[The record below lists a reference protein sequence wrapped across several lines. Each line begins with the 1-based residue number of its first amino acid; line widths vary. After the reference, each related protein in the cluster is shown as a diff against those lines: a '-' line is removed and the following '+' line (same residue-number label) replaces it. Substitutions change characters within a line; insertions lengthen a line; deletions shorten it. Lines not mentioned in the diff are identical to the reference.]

1 MQIKTKK
8 AFSVAEAL
16 IFLLIVNLIIGASI
30 PLINH
35 NKFNSNS
42 YASQEIQSCNNGN
55 FSACKYAYAN
65 NLNHSCT
72 QVLSTWAG
80 APTGGNYT
88 IFSGA
93 APNGPPITNATNIAC
108 NFTGTIPAASASIS
122 GCDAGNLVDCTYAN
136 INGYNQ
142 GCNQIASYWSG
153 AGAGNHNLTSTGGS
167 TPISTNCSNLN
178 NPQIA
183 AIIGCDLNTDISG
196 NSTGKNANLN
206 DCAYGYNNNANKS
219 CTGIYN
225 TFITAGATPISG
237 YYNLTTSSLASN
249 IATYTPTYCNLTDIK
264 RAVISGCNAGN
275 TIDCAYGYNATPKIN
290 DSCAD
295 IITAWPAA
303 SPGNYNITSDSQG
316 DYTSQL
322 CVNGPPDPIFE
333 CGTNAAV
340 TLNTSPPLRVTACN
354 IAADMYGTLGYAQAN
369 TYNQS
374 SGCWLG
380 ASPPAGCSGP
390 VGCSSAVKLCTQNTA
405 AQVCDFL
412 NSAQAGGTGTASY
425 GNKAWRLPTYAELT
439 TWGPFLTTSVVN
451 SLNLIDGNSV
461 GATSSNIILQ
471 YTGCKG
477 SNGPSCIPNALWT
490 SDYAAI
496 SGGQYTGGYYV
507 LYGGL
512 WYAHP
517 TQAIGFPYNFAFS
530 TRCVR
535 NI

>member
-206 DCAYGYNNNANKS
+206 DCAYGYNNNANKKL
-219 CTGIYN
+219 TGPLPPLKRMSENHPATILPKKPPTSKAAITVPAFVEFIYPFFSIKYGIVQS
-225 TFITAGATPISG
+225 FITIRTI
-237 YYNLTTSSLASN
+237 
-249 IATYTPTYCNLTDIK
+249 YTK
-264 RAVISGCNAGN
+264 
-275 TIDCAYGYNATPKIN
+275 K
-290 DSCAD
+290 
-295 IITAWPAA
+295 
-303 SPGNYNITSDSQG
+303 
-316 DYTSQL
+316 
-322 CVNGPPDPIFE
+322 
-333 CGTNAAV
+333 
-340 TLNTSPPLRVTACN
+340 
-354 IAADMYGTLGYAQAN
+354 
-369 TYNQS
+369 
-374 SGCWLG
+374 
-380 ASPPAGCSGP
+380 
-390 VGCSSAVKLCTQNTA
+390 
-405 AQVCDFL
+405 
-412 NSAQAGGTGTASY
+412 
-425 GNKAWRLPTYAELT
+425 
-439 TWGPFLTTSVVN
+439 
-451 SLNLIDGNSV
+451 
-461 GATSSNIILQ
+461 
-471 YTGCKG
+471 
-477 SNGPSCIPNALWT
+477 
-490 SDYAAI
+490 
-496 SGGQYTGGYYV
+496 
-507 LYGGL
+507 
-512 WYAHP
+512 
-517 TQAIGFPYNFAFS
+517 
-530 TRCVR
+530 
-535 NI
+535 